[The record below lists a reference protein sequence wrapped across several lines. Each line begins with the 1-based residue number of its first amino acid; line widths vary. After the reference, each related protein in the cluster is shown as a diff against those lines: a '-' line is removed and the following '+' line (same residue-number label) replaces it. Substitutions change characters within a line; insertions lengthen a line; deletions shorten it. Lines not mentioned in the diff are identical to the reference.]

1 MTSQLTKTNTDFI
14 GSYEIDRLIKKFS
27 HSMKAQ
33 HDTDIANNSTSS
45 QYNNRNNRTLQLLSS
60 NTQCDNSSAI
70 QNTDTKNTSPL
81 KNASYNKLIESVC
94 QDNSNNTHSTKQ
106 AVSDRAKFF
115 NTLKSLFAIFDP
127 DCRGF
132 IDINELNNLGAQ
144 KNEILND
151 VIGYLQ
157 NKKGPNYEYSNSLYF
172 VNGSSNTTE
181 VKTSASRS
189 SSGNSSRLVNISK
202 YLFFVVKFLNNRNII
217 NLLFFSLLL
226 LYYYTIQSFV
236 FK

>member
-33 HDTDIANNSTSS
+33 HDTDIANNSTSN
-45 QYNNRNNRTLQLLSS
+45 QYNNRNNRTLQLLST
-60 NTQCDNSSAI
+60 NIQCDTNSAI
-70 QNTDTKNTSPL
+70 PNTNTKNTSPL

-94 QDNSNNTHSTKQ
+94 QENSNTHSTKQ

-189 SSGNSSRLVNISK
+189 SSGNSSRFANISK
-202 YLFFVVKFLNNRNII
+202 YFISIF
-217 NLLFFSLLL
+217 LLL
-226 LYYYTIQSFV
+226 KF
-236 FK
+236 